1 MAVAET
7 IPQHVLQRRHPGNE
21 DLAALQLAGV
31 DHVSAHALK
40 QGNIKNYLKHCTFI
54 AAIGCGLHLQWHLL
68 AITIKVK
75 TREKRKQTSTS
86 TNFLVWCT

>member
-1 MAVAET
+1 LAVAET

-54 AAIGCGLHLQWHLL
+54 AAI
-68 AITIKVK
+68 
-75 TREKRKQTSTS
+75 
-86 TNFLVWCT
+86 